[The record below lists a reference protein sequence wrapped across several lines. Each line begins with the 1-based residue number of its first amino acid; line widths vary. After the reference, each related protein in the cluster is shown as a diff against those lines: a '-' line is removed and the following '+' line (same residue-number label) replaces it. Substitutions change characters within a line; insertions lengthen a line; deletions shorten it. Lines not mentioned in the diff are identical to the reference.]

1 MKDVKPTIINSGGYS
16 GDPSPSASPSYPS
29 SQRESPSR
37 FPGYHQNVLGGLPSA
52 PPSTAPAVFGPI
64 PPPQMTASFDPMPIA
79 GPGPGP
85 DLMSIPM
92 PLNHPGYPVTS
103 AQFQYPEQVSTYRPL
118 QSSGLPEQQPAFVD
132 PTLMMA
138 GHESQNQLQ
147 TMPAELDLWA
157 LNSVHPN
164 AVGFNYFQA
173 VSLQGHADHLKNRC

>member
-1 MKDVKPTIINSGGYS
+1 MKDVKPTIFNNGGYS

-37 FPGYHQNVLGGLPSA
+37 FIPGYPQNGQGGLQPA
-52 PPSTAPAVFGPI
+52 PLTAPAVFGPI
-64 PPPQMTASFDPMPIA
+64 PPPQMTAPFEPLPIA

-85 DLMSIPM
+85 NLMPMPIPM
-92 PLNHPGYPVTS
+92 NHPGYPVTS
-103 AQFQYPEQVSTYRPL
+103 APFQYPEQISTYRPL
-118 QSSGLPEQQPAFVD
+118 HSSSLQEQQPAFVD
-132 PTLMMA
+132 PSL
-138 GHESQNQLQ
+138 QNQLQ

-173 VSLQGHADHLKNRC
+173 VSFEAHGNFTRG

>member
-1 MKDVKPTIINSGGYS
+1 MKDVKPTIMKNGGYS

-37 FPGYHQNVLGGLPSA
+37 FAGYHPNAQGGLQSA
-52 PPSTAPAVFGPI
+52 PLTAPAVFGPI
-64 PPPQMTASFDPMPIA
+64 PPPQMTAPFDSLPMA

-85 DLMSIPM
+85 DLMTMPM

-103 AQFQYPEQVSTYRPL
+103 TQFQYPEQVSTYRPL
-118 QSSGLPEQQPAFVD
+118 QSSGLQEQQQAFVD
-132 PTLMMA
+132 PTL
-138 GHESQNQLQ
+138 QNQLQ

-173 VSLQGHADHLKNRC
+173 VSFEAHADFTKD